1 MRFESL
7 AVELGMP
14 APDFS
19 LPATDGGLHTLRD
32 VAGEKATLVAF
43 ICNHCPFVLHIVDGF
58 VEFAREY
65 QDKGVGVVAVSS
77 NDVEA
82 HPEDGPEQMAAF
94 AKEHGFTFPY
104 LYDKEQEVAKAF
116 KAVCTPDFFLYDA
129 NLELAYCGQF
139 DGSRPRTE
147 HSKGER
153 TRLPVTGKDLRA
165 AVDAVIAGRPV
176 PEPQR
181 PSNGCSM
188 KWKAGNEPEW
198 G

>member
-7 AVELGMP
+7 AVELGAP
-14 APDFS
+14 APEFS
-19 LPATDGGLHTLRD
+19 LRDTDDRTCNLAD
-32 VAGEKATLVAF
+32 VAGDKATLVAF
-43 ICNHCPFVLHIVDGF
+43 LCNHCPFVLHIIDGF
-58 VEFAREY
+58 VDFAREY
-65 QDKGVGVVAVSS
+65 RDKGVGIVAVSS
-77 NDVEA
+77 NDIEA
-82 HPEDGPEQMAAF
+82 YPEDGPEQMAAF
-94 AKEHGFTFPY
+94 ARQHGFTFPY
-104 LYDKEQEVAKAF
+104 LYDETQEVAKAF

-129 NLELAYCGQF
+129 NLKLAYCGQF
-139 DGSRPRTE
+139 DSSRPRTE

-153 TRLPVTGKDLRA
+153 TRLPVTGEDLRA
-165 AVDAVIAGRPV
+165 AADAIIAGRPV